1 MFFDKIKFDLDNKQK
16 DILYANIDGLS
27 FIEHFT
33 GPEITLEGWKPD
45 LDEHKRLEIENI
57 KKQYGD
63 GKAFQTCFLLFNK
76 YLIEQNYFEK
86 LYNDYLVNYC
96 YHELARTKWW
106 DQTMF
111 NTVFYKKWESLGE
124 EYINRNPVMDNIHWK
139 FEELEDGYYD
149 DTDYSDTIA
158 LHFFHLFQ
166 PWNKNNLRFYP
177 IWKEYNDK
185 F

>member
-1 MFFDKIKFDLDNKQK
+1 MLYIIYYKLYIILIIYYHYFDNNKLDVNENQ
-16 DILYANIDGLS
+16 I
-27 FIEHFT
+27 FE
-33 GPEITLEGWKPD
+33 LEKV
-45 LDEHKRLEIENI
+45 R
-57 KKQYGD
+57 KKYGNAS
-63 GKAFQTCFLLFNK
+63 AFQTCFLLFNK

-106 DQTMF
+106 DQTIF
-111 NTVFYKKWESLGE
+111 NAIFYKKWESLGE

-139 FEELEDGYYD
+139 VEELENGYYD

-158 LHFFHLFQ
+158 LHFFHFFQ

-177 IWKEYNDK
+177 KWEEYLYKRFPEGSDVWKDYE
-185 F
+185 